1 MNWTCRQTTSM
12 VTIATHLLPAGQLGL
27 SGLHI
32 TWWWKAD
39 QVWRAAHHGN
49 KCLSSHECTRGPG
62 AQPSPKTC
70 NLAPK
75 RPLTKPD
82 RVCLG
87 WGLVVLIKCHH
98 AASATNDVRRG
109 DTSERRQIASHY
121 TSANFSTWLHWG
133 FPLNLPDLLRR
144 GFYTELGDGGG
155 RVGAELL
162 DRS

>member
-1 MNWTCRQTTSM
+1 MLPVGPTEVPESCGHDVTHPRQT
-12 VTIATHLLPAGQLGL
+12 
-27 SGLHI
+27 
-32 TWWWKAD
+32 
-39 QVWRAAHHGN
+39 
-49 KCLSSHECTRGPG
+49 
-62 AQPSPKTC
+62 
-70 NLAPK
+70 
-75 RPLTKPD
+75 